1 MFTSGL
7 GFDPVAWIAKM
18 AAHCD
23 NKLFVDDL
31 LGLAFGPGQTLLLY
45 LALLASTKRAGL
57 KVEDHHCVSV
67 RRPNRAR
74 AAQVLQCFPV
84 ILRPYNNDG
93 FCMSEG
99 PVEIYAQ
106 ILVISNCCNV
116 GDLQTIR
123 RPCKCKT
130 KHGLVP
136 AALHSEWA
144 ASLARTPLTAAVTA
158 GVRFLGGY
166 LCSLTRPN
174 CDEIPLSFTSEALA
188 ACAVGTYKRCLTLTE
203 GRVSELRTAKWP

>member
-1 MFTSGL
+1 
-7 GFDPVAWIAKM
+7 M

-31 LGLAFGPGQTLLLY
+31 LGLIFGPGQTLLLY
-45 LALLASTKRAGL
+45 IALLASTKRAGL

-67 RRPNRAR
+67 LGPKRAEV
-74 AAQVLQCFPV
+74 AQLLQGFPV
-84 ILRPYNNDG
+84 TLQPHNNDG

-106 ILVISNCCNV
+106 VLVMSNCCNA
-116 GDLQTIR
+116 GDLRIIR
-123 RPCKCKT
+123 KPCKCKT

-144 ASLARTPLTAAVTA
+144 RSLARTPLTAAVTA
-158 GVRFLGGY
+158 GVRFLGGQ
-166 LCSLTRPN
+166 
-174 CDEIPLSFTSEALA
+174 
-188 ACAVGTYKRCLTLTE
+188 
-203 GRVSELRTAKWP
+203 